1 MFRPGLLSD
10 MKHAYLSSNIW
21 PMYLSVLKDMKKRW
35 PFVQVIIS
43 SLAPHLHPVM
53 SEGSSPAMRSGKAG
67 AAHLSSP
74 STLYAAAPA
83 CLLQ

>member
-1 MFRPGLLSD
+1 MTNVSVHFKR
-10 MKHAYLSSNIW
+10 HAYEDL
-21 PMYLSVLKDMKKRW
+21 VKKCW

-53 SEGSSPAMRSGKAG
+53 SEWSSPAMRSGKAG